1 MVMFRG
7 LLSLLTALA
16 ALSSV
21 ASSSQTPLDVGGA
34 FDEVSSSTC
43 HGWGSTSDCVKDGC
57 EYTQQIEMTTPNAK
71 GVLNYTVQGSDS
83 SCWNGTM
90 GPYPMG
96 VDQCGR
102 ILGGTSPD
110 KSRT

>member
-1 MVMFRG
+1 MMSRG

-21 ASSSQTPLDVGGA
+21 ASTSQAPLDVGGA
-34 FDEVSSSTC
+34 FDEVSSSKC
-43 HGWGSTSDCVKDGC
+43 ESWGSTSNCVKEGC

-71 GVLNYTVQGSDS
+71 GVLNYTLQGSDS
-83 SCWNGTM
+83 SCCNGTM
-90 GPYPMG
+90 GPFPMG

-102 ILGGTSPD
+102 VLGGTSPD